1 MNFEEARVEYGRLRQ
16 AYDQRQI
23 SADEYGRR
31 VQGLQ
36 VRDGGGTYWAIDGN
50 TGGWL
55 RYDGNSWVPGQP
67 PAPQGPPPGQFGGP
81 PAGGFGQPQGNFG
94 QPQQGGTFGQ
104 PQGGFGGQPQS
115 GVGSAPAA
123 PAKRSRRGL
132 AIGCGVALVLLLLCG
147 GIGGF
152 LAFRAFGTSG
162 ITAAGTASSLT
173 SSNRPESAATEFTV
187 NQPMFITYTAQNV
200 KQGEKLELRL
210 FRDGTRE
217 NLTGGERTF
226 DQDATFYGSFSYTP
240 TAAGSYRGEFY
251 YNGASTPAQTIN
263 FTVR

>member
-1 MNFEEARVEYGRLRQ
+1 MNFEEARAEYGRLRQ

-23 SADEYGRR
+23 SAEEYGRR

-55 RYDGNSWVPGQP
+55 RYDGSNWVPGQP
-67 PAPQGPPPGQFGGP
+67 PIPQGPPPGQFGGP
-81 PAGGFGQPQGNFG
+81 PAGGFGQ
-94 QPQQGGTFGQ
+94 Q
-104 PQGGFGGQPQS
+104 PQGGFGQPQP

-132 AIGCGVALVLLLLCG
+132 AIGCGVAAVLLLICG
-147 GIGGF
+147 TIGAV
-152 LAFRAFGTSG
+152 LLFRALGTSG

-173 SSNRPESAATEFTV
+173 SSNRPQQEVSEFTV

-200 KQGEKLELRL
+200 KQGEDLELRL

-217 NLTGGERTF
+217 NLIGGERTF

-240 TAAGSYRGEFY
+240 TVAGTYRGEFY
-251 YNGASTPAQTIN
+251 YNGGSTPAQTIE